1 VAPVMDGEEFTGRM
15 AKLLESVPG
24 EQREILHLRVVL
36 GLSAEE
42 TAEVTG
48 STPCAVRT
56 AQHRALNRL
65 RDLLTAQ
72 SARWCYNESNDGK
85 QPQPSRL
92 LPG

>member
-1 VAPVMDGEEFTGRM
+1 MDGEEFTERM
-15 AKLLESVPG
+15 AKLLESVSG
-24 EQREILHLRVVL
+24 EQRQILHLRVVL

-72 SARWCYNESNDGK
+72 PAQWYYNGSNDGK
-85 QPQPSRL
+85 QRQSS
-92 LPG
+92 LPLPE